1 MSRWIPLVLVGACCP
16 PEPAKKVTHTLPHRL
31 AKRAHDASAA
41 FCKYADTFID
51 EANSL
56 PRDRSRELTAMCHI
70 RTFAPTMFSRCS
82 GSDTRINE
90 PGKRAE
96 PVLKI
101 PSAFRSPLAQTARVW
116 GIVAAVSLVDIG
128 TLDLAAGE
136 PLSGFDDGAQRV
148 AVIRIA
154 GQRPGV
160 QHKLATRCSGIG
172 GDDGSFHTEFVRCA
186 GLALA
191 DALHLRSVEGI
202 QLPAALALLLRA
214 DLIGT

>member
-56 PRDRSRELTAMCHI
+56 PRDRSRELTASCHI
-70 RTFAPTMFSRCS
+70 RTFAPTMFSRGS

-101 PSAFRSPLAQTARVW
+101 PSAFGAHWRKPQIDTSTRIPDLTRYKDRICLGNITDARRHLHRRTKK
-116 GIVAAVSLVDIG
+116 IVAF
-128 TLDLAAGE
+128 LDGFAGMNTD
-136 PLSGFDDGAQRV
+136 PYTDR
-148 AVIRIA
+148 
-154 GQRPGV
+154 
-160 QHKLATRCSGIG
+160 
-172 GDDGSFHTEFVRCA
+172 
-186 GLALA
+186 GLA
-191 DALHLRSVEGI
+191 DFVI
-202 QLPAALALLLRA
+202 
-214 DLIGT
+214 